1 MCYFVFVCIWYI
13 KKRNCF
19 FLWFIL
25 RGENELRLI
34 IILEIYNGLYYF
46 IKFDYENFYCLK
58 KLEEDIIRI
67 YIWIILYG
75 SLFVIVIILFLM
87 VYY

>member
-1 MCYFVFVCIWYI
+1 MVYKE
-13 KKRNCF
+13 KKLF

-75 SLFVIVIILFLM
+75 NLFVIVIILFLM

>member
-1 MCYFVFVCIWYI
+1 M
-13 KKRNCF
+13 
-19 FLWFIL
+19 WFIL

>member
-1 MCYFVFVCIWYI
+1 MVYKE
-13 KKRNCF
+13 KKLF

-75 SLFVIVIILFLM
+75 GLFVIVIILFLM

>member
-1 MCYFVFVCIWYI
+1 MVYKE
-13 KKRNCF
+13 KKLF

-67 YIWIILYG
+67 YI
-75 SLFVIVIILFLM
+75 
-87 VYY
+87 

>member
-1 MCYFVFVCIWYI
+1 MVYKE
-13 KKRNCF
+13 KKLF

-25 RGENELRLI
+25 RGENELRFI

-67 YIWIILYG
+67 YI
-75 SLFVIVIILFLM
+75 
-87 VYY
+87 

>member
-1 MCYFVFVCIWYI
+1 MVYKE
-13 KKRNCF
+13 KKLF

-46 IKFDYENFYCLK
+46 IKFDYENFLLFK
-58 KLEEDIIRI
+58 KVGR
-67 YIWIILYG
+67 G
-75 SLFVIVIILFLM
+75 
-87 VYY
+87 YY

>member
-1 MCYFVFVCIWYI
+1 MVYKE
-13 KKRNCF
+13 KKLF

-25 RGENELRLI
+25 RGENEWRLI

>member
-1 MCYFVFVCIWYI
+1 MVYKE
-13 KKRNCF
+13 KKLF

-25 RGENELRLI
+25 RGENELRFI

>member
-1 MCYFVFVCIWYI
+1 MVYKE
-13 KKRNCF
+13 KKLF

>member
-1 MCYFVFVCIWYI
+1 MVYKE
-13 KKRNCF
+13 KKLF

-25 RGENELRLI
+25 RGENELRFI

-75 SLFVIVIILFLM
+75 GLFVIVIILFLM

>member
-1 MCYFVFVCIWYI
+1 MLFSICLYMVYKE
-13 KKRNCF
+13 KKLF